1 MISDETVERVR
12 AAADMVQIIGEFVP
26 LKRSGSDYRGACPFH
41 QGTNP
46 NFSVSPKRGQYYC
59 FVCHE
64 SGDIITFLRK
74 RLNLDFT
81 AAVKLLGE
89 RTGIEVVDTPARQR
103 APDPNERHWEV
114 LAAAAAFF
122 HEQLQSAGGTATREY
137 LARRTISDDAI
148 TRFTIGFAP
157 RDGQLLLKHMAA
169 LGFDVERLRDAGLL
183 VTRDDSDE
191 VRVRFR
197 GRVMFPI
204 LDERGHTVGFGGRAL
219 GDDQPK
225 YLNSADSDVFHKRL
239 VLYGMHVARQAAR
252 GARRL
257 LVVEGY
263 LDVLRVMMAGIEEVV
278 APLGTALTE
287 EQAATV
293 ARYAPEVFLLYDSD
307 EAGLKATFRSGLELL
322 RHGVAVRVV
331 SLPQG
336 EDPDTFVLQH
346 GAVGLERALRDAV
359 DVFDLQVDLLTRKGW
374 FTTLHQRRRAVDKL
388 LPTIR
393 ATRDPIQRD
402 LYIGRLAEA
411 SQLDRA
417 VVAQEAT
424 EEATVRGGGR
434 GHVGRGESG
443 GDPMEADGFAG
454 QSANPVPPDEAP
466 SVPRR
471 PWVPAGQ
478 WRGRGRAQGPE
489 WLSTAT
495 PPKAGASDA
504 AMEQEIVRAM
514 LLDRGAVDRV
524 AERYGPDA
532 FRDGASRALYQ
543 QLLKLGA
550 EMDLERLAEL
560 LPPDALQLMD
570 VLRARGDAPVD
581 VGWGLLRL
589 QRRDLDEQIAELRG
603 QIERAPVEE
612 QPALLEEQSRLAKER
627 QALLA
632 SLRGMRS
639 L

>member
-1 MISDETVERVR
+1 MISDDTVERVR
-12 AAADMVQIIGEFVP
+12 SAADIVQIIGEFVP

-41 QGTNP
+41 QGTHP

-81 AAVKLLGE
+81 SAVKWLGE
-89 RTGIEVVDTPARQR
+89 RTGIDVVDTPARQR

-114 LAAAAAFF
+114 LAAAAAFY
-122 HEQLQSAGGTATREY
+122 HDQLQTALGTAAREY
-137 LARRTISDDAI
+137 LQRREISAEAVS
-148 TRFTIGFAP
+148 RFTIGFAP
-157 RDGQLLLKHMAA
+157 RDGQLLVKHMAA
-169 LGFDVERLRDAGLL
+169 LGFDADRLRDAGLM
-183 VTRDDSDE
+183 VAREEQDE
-191 VRVRFR
+191 LRVRFR
-197 GRVMFPI
+197 GRLMFPI

-225 YLNSADSDVFHKRL
+225 YLNSADSEVFHKRH

-263 LDVLRVMMAGIEEVV
+263 VDVLRVMMAGIEEVV

-287 EQAATV
+287 EQAATI

-307 EAGLKATFRSGLELL
+307 EAGLKATFRSGTELL
-322 RHGVAVRVV
+322 RHGVTVRVV
-331 SLPQG
+331 SLPEG
-336 EDPDTFVLQH
+336 EDPDSYVQQY
-346 GAVGLERALRDAV
+346 GAPGLERALREAV
-359 DVFDLQVDLLTRKGW
+359 DVFDLQIDLLTRKGW
-374 FTTLHQRRRAVDKL
+374 FATLHQRRRAVDKL

-417 VVAQEAT
+417 LLAKEAE
-424 EEATVRGGGR
+424 EEAVSRSGSRVAGGR
-434 GHVGRGESG
+434 GVHTEEGTRARDGEAG
-443 GDPMEADGFAG
+443 GVPADE
-454 QSANPVPPDEAP
+454 SP

-478 WRGRGRAQGPE
+478 WRGRGRSQGPE
-489 WLSTAT
+489 WLSTAA
-495 PPKAGASDA
+495 PPRAGVPDA
-504 AMEQEIVRAM
+504 AIEQELVRAM
-514 LLDRGAVDRV
+514 LLDRGTVDRV

-532 FRDGASRALYQ
+532 FRDAGSRVLFQ
-543 QLLKLGA
+543 RLLKLGA
-550 EMDLERLAEL
+550 EASLDRVADGLPTEGATLLEL
-560 LPPDALQLMD
+560 LQ
-570 VLRARGDAPVD
+570 ARGDAPVD

-589 QRRDLDEQIAELRG
+589 QRRDLDDQIAALRG
-603 QIERAPVEE
+603 RVERASPEE
-612 QPALLEEQSRLAKER
+612 QPALLEEQARLAKER

-632 SLRGMRS
+632 SLRGMRAP
-639 L
+639 